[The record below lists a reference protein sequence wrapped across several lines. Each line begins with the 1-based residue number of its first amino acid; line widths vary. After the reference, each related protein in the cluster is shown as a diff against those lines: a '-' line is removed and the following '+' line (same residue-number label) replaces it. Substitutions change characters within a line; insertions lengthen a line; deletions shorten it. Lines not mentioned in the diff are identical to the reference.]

1 MKDETS
7 SKKTANFV
15 ATKPKT
21 YVRKVQKDDYEIED
35 SEFMKAERV
44 KKASI

>member
-7 SKKTANFV
+7 SKITAKFV

-21 YVRKVQKDDYEIED
+21 YVHKVQKDDYKIED
-35 SEFMKAERV
+35 SEFMKAEGV
-44 KKASI
+44 KKVSI